1 VILLPGKNPNNLNR
15 KALRTKFKAQLR
27 KRGIAP
33 GFRKRQALSAWVKSR
48 AGFLK
53 AFDSNKSRIDA
64 IKASHPKLARLL
76 SDANGIKVSVDK
88 GSPAIVV
95 SFSSKSRA
103 EGAVSKEFSA
113 FAEKEGLGHIV
124 GSEVSGSA
132 VKTVIDFGGRRQP
145 VVLML
150 IDAERAEANM
160 ATKRTQIEKMRG
172 LIDSWA
178 SKELTVKE
186 RARGITRR
194 PPKYAMDKYRINA
207 AEQITSEV
215 RAMVKGLRKGEVTE
229 AHIEHL
235 RHQLETHIKEWVE
248 TEQFRLQDS
257 KKFGENLRAEVNKAI
272 DTVRDGLVE
281 LHPRQVVRAAE
292 SAKNLE
298 VLRRNIIERRRFIRQ
313 TNRTGLTER
322 EIDDLFR
329 RRKNKGK

>member
-1 VILLPGKNPNNLNR
+1 MPRKNPNNPTR
-15 KALRTKFKAQLR
+15 IALRTKFKARLK

-33 GFRKRQALSAWVKSR
+33 GVRKRQALSAWVKTR

-53 AFDSNKSRIDA
+53 AFDSNKARMDA
-64 IKASHPKLARLL
+64 IKSSHPKLGKLL
-76 SDANGIKVSVDK
+76 SDASGIKISADK

-103 EGAVSKEFSA
+103 ESAVSKEFVA
-113 FAEKEGLGHIV
+113 LAEKEGLSHIV

-132 VKTVIDFGGRRQP
+132 VKTVIDFGGQKHP

-150 IDAERAEANM
+150 INEEKAEANI
-160 ATKRTQIEKMRG
+160 ATRDSQVEKMRG

-178 SKELTVKE
+178 SKELTAKE
-186 RARGITRR
+186 IAGGITRR

-207 AEQITSEV
+207 AEQIASEV
-215 RAMVKGLRKGEVTE
+215 RAMVKGLKKGEVTE

-235 RHQLETHIKEWVE
+235 RHQLETHIREWVE
-248 TEQFRLQDS
+248 TEQFRLQNPR
-257 KKFGENLRAEVNKAI
+257 KFGENLRAEVNKAI

-281 LHPRQVVRAAE
+281 LHPRQVVRAVE
-292 SAKNLE
+292 SAKNLAE
-298 VLRRNIIERRRFIRQ
+298 LRCNIIERRRFIRQ

-322 EIDDLFR
+322 EIEDLFR
-329 RRKNKGK
+329 KEK